1 MEEKMGRIIIDGK
14 ILDLDKID
22 LVELK
27 KIQKNLEE
35 GENLLKKQ
43 IREELQKIG

>member
-35 GENLLKKQ
+35 EEKLLKKQ